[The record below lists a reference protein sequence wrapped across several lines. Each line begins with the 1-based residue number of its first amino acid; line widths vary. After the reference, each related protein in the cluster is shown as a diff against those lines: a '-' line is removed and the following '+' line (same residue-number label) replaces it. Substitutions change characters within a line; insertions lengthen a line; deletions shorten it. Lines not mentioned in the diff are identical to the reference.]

1 MHQVTASKSS
11 FREVVCVCLLL
22 LNEVKV
28 KKVHHIR
35 HTYIR
40 SSDLTVMMVQVNRYT
55 DMPEVFTRGNML

>member
-35 HTYIR
+35 

>member
-35 HTYIR
+35 LYIR

>member
-35 HTYIR
+35 

-55 DMPEVFTRGNML
+55 DMPEVFMRGNML